1 MFGDVC
7 PREASWV
14 TYCLWPVTSVFYGPV
29 GDANLQSTSSAACIV
44 PTQYDRLWVILYL
57 VVLLSLHPLCIIPTQ
72 YDTLWVILYLV
83 VLLSLHPLVNFQYSY
98 DIHNQQFET
107 RSSTAGRLLIPGG
120 YFTYDTNEFRPQQR
134 HV

>member
-29 GDANLQSTSSAACIV
+29 GDANLQSTSSAACI
-44 PTQYDRLWVILYL
+44 
-57 VVLLSLHPLCIIPTQ
+57 IPTQ
-72 YDTLWVILYLV
+72 NDTLWVILYLV